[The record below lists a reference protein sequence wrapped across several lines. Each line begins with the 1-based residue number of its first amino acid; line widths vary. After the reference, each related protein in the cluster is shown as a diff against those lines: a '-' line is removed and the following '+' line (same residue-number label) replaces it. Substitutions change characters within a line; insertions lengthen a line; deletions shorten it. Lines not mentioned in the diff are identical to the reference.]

1 MPDERYREKI
11 KKVIAMIEGAKTEG
25 EAQAASL
32 ALQRLVARGGL
43 TMDEVGAI
51 GRAPEGAVVE
61 IKGVKL
67 GSSGLPWKR
76 SLACVVAE
84 NYRCELY
91 FRRLG
96 SKAWAVFVGLDEDA
110 DVASECFKATFNAAK
125 RCFRRY
131 SDSYRKGHGLT
142 GTATTGFKNS
152 YYLGFGKG
160 LAAAYKEQKAS
171 DESLAIVLQVPAIV
185 KAAYDSIDLKAPRAT
200 RVTVCGDQEVRE
212 AGYRD
217 GYSMGAQRRIG

>member
-51 GRAPEGAVVE
+51 GRAPEGAVAE
-61 IKGVKL
+61 IKVRL

-76 SLACVVAE
+76 SLAGVVAE

-91 FRRLG
+91 IRKLG

-110 DVASECFKATFNAAK
+110 DVASECFKATLNAAK

-131 SDSYRKGHGLT
+131 SDSYRKGHGVT
-142 GTATTGFKNS
+142 GNATTGFKNS
-152 YYLGFGKG
+152 YYLGFCNGIG
-160 LAAAYKEQKAS
+160 AAYKEQKAS

-185 KAAYDSIDLKAPRAT
+185 KAAYDSIDLKTPRAT
-200 RVTVCGDQEVRE
+200 RVTVCGDQKVRE
-212 AGYRD
+212 VGYRD
-217 GYSMGAQRRIG
+217 GYSMGTQRRIA